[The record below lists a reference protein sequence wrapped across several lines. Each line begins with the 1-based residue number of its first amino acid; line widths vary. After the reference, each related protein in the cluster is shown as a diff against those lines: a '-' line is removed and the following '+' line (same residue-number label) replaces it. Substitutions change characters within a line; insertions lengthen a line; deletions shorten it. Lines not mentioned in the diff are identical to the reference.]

1 MAGVWQH
8 PAALQP
14 GVEALLLHGTH
25 THAHHGSGMP
35 GRLAAL
41 VELHVVADGNTRR
54 PLLHSVALV
63 RPMAEGDGGSRS
75 DESLQKNVVVERY
88 EIVATLLGK
97 KASVIRPH
105 TQQMASESLWMS
117 CAHEAQS
124 RDAQDQWLAWPQ
136 RPRA

>member
-1 MAGVWQH
+1 
-8 PAALQP
+8 
-14 GVEALLLHGTH
+14 
-25 THAHHGSGMP
+25 MP

-75 DESLQKNVVVERY
+75 DKGLQKNVVVERY

-97 KASVIRPH
+97 KAIVIRPH
-105 TQQMASESLWMS
+105 TQQMASESVWMS